1 MCIFVRST
9 WRRRHELCSD
19 VCYIVRASFDRFALG
34 CWLTQ
39 GYDNSMIYIYILVL
53 WMTCRHMLWW
63 MMIWYAI
70 AMIYFNILHYTV
82 ICCNTDCIVF
92 CCIYMLP
99 AYIYIYILYVR
110 VFRSLIALILHC
122 LLVSVFSIDLV
133 VLVCHV
139 RLIETYYWRLL
150 SDIWLLHSLQ

>member
-1 MCIFVRST
+1 VCIFVRST

-39 GYDNSMIYIYILVL
+39 GYDNSMIYIIIYTGIMNDLPSYA
-53 WMTCRHMLWW
+53 MMDDDMLWYTSTYCTILW
-63 MMIWYAI
+63 FAAI
-70 AMIYFNILHYTV
+70 PIVLSFAV
-82 ICCNTDCIVF
+82 SICF
-92 CCIYMLP
+92 RH
-99 AYIYIYILYVR
+99 IYILYVR

>member
-1 MCIFVRST
+1 MMDDDLI
-9 WRRRHELCSD
+9 
-19 VCYIVRASFDRFALG
+19 CYSYDILQHTALYCDLLQYRLYCLLLYLYASG
-34 CWLTQ
+34 
-39 GYDNSMIYIYILVL
+39 
-53 WMTCRHMLWW
+53 
-63 MMIWYAI
+63 
-70 AMIYFNILHYTV
+70 
-82 ICCNTDCIVF
+82 
-92 CCIYMLP
+92 
-99 AYIYIYILYVR
+99 IYIYILYVR